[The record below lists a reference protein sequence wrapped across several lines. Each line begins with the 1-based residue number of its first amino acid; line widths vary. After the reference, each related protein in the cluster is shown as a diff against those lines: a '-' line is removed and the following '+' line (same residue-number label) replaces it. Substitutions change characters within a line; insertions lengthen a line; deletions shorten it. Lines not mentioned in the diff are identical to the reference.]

1 MALNLADLIPD
12 RTLKKGTFKLNRL
25 EVSIV
30 AAAIDPKAEEL
41 T

>member
-12 RTLKKGTFKLNRL
+12 KTLKKGTFKISTPD
-25 EVSIV
+25 VSIV
-30 AAAIDPKAEEL
+30 AAAIDPNAGEL